1 MILIADSSALIA
13 LSICNQLKLLDKLF
27 DRVQVPLSVYNEI
40 NIPDKPES
48 EVLVKYLKGKT
59 VNIDLSSYIISTP
72 SLGKGELEAMALYK
86 KLKADFLLTD
96 DKKARRTAEYNGIK
110 IIGSIGILIW
120 AKKQNLIE
128 EVKSSLDEIYNSY
141 IFISEELYQHALKV
155 VNET

>member
-13 LSICNQLKLLDKLF
+13 LSIYNQLALLDKLF
-27 DRVQVPLSVYNEI
+27 ARVQVPLSVYEEI

-48 EVLVKYLKGKT
+48 KVVVRYLKGKT

-72 SLGKGELEAMALYK
+72 RLGKGELEAMALYK
-86 KLKADFLLTD
+86 KLNADLLLTD

-120 AKKQNLIE
+120 AKKQNVIK

-141 IFISEELYQHALKV
+141 IYLSEDLYHYVLKIMD
-155 VNET
+155 E

>member
-1 MILIADSSALIA
+1 
-13 LSICNQLKLLDKLF
+13 
-27 DRVQVPLSVYNEI
+27 
-40 NIPDKPES
+40 
-48 EVLVKYLKGKT
+48 VLVKYLKGKT

-86 KLKADFLLTD
+86 KLNADLLLTD

-120 AKKQNLIE
+120 AKKQNVIK

-141 IFISEELYQHALKV
+141 IYLSEDLYHYVLKIMG
-155 VNET
+155 E